1 MKHIYTSVD
10 IGSNT
15 IKVIVCELH
24 KNKLNLLAASAVK
37 SKGVKKG
44 LINDPQ
50 AAAMSLRKAIVEVES
65 VLGVKIKKAL
75 VSVPSYFADFRPFKE
90 EIIVNTDGHMVD
102 SDIVIDLLKKVVDA
116 KVNNNTE
123 MAAIFP
129 VDFKLDDKEG
139 IRDPKGMVGSNLGV
153 RGVIALTPRK
163 NVYSIVNLLETV
175 GIDVVDISLN
185 CVGDVYAFKN
195 KDIDT
200 KVGIIVNMGSDA
212 TSITLYNKGIVV
224 RNSILQLG
232 GRNIDNDLAYMY
244 KVDLDTAIK
253 IKEKFAVAHRNVAS
267 VGEVIEVT
275 PTDGEKIKINQYEA
289 SEIVM
294 SRIEETLNL
303 INKEIKI
310 LTTKHIDYIII
321 TGGVSNMAGFSR
333 IAEEILGP
341 TTSVG
346 NVKLLGIRNN
356 KYSSAVGN
364 IIYFVNK
371 LKLKGQNYTMFTDDE
386 TEGISTPSDNMTS
399 TSNESVLGKIFGY
412 FFNE

>member
-1 MKHIYTSVD
+1 MKHIYTSID

-24 KNKLNLLAASAVK
+24 KNKLNLLAASSVK

-50 AAAMSLRKAIVEVES
+50 EAAISLRKALLEVES

-90 EIIVNTDGHMVD
+90 EIEVNTEEHIVN
-102 SDIVIDLLKKVVDA
+102 SDIVIKLLNKVVDS
-116 KVNNNTE
+116 KINSNTE

-129 VDFKLDDKEG
+129 IDFKLDDKEG

-163 NVYSIVNLLETV
+163 NVYSVVNLLETV
-175 GIDVVDISLN
+175 GVEVVDISLN

-195 KDIDT
+195 KDIDS
-200 KVGIIVNMGSDA
+200 KVGVIVNIGSDA

-232 GRNIDNDLAYMY
+232 GRNIDNDLAYIY
-244 KVDLDTAIK
+244 KVDLETAIK
-253 IKEKFAVAHRNVAS
+253 IKEKFAVAHRNAAS
-267 VGEVIEVT
+267 VGEVMEVT
-275 PTDGEKIKINQYEA
+275 DANGEKIKINQYEA
-289 SEIVM
+289 SEIAM
-294 SRIEETLNL
+294 SRIEEILNL

-310 LTTKHIDYIII
+310 LTTRHIDYIII
-321 TGGVSNMAGFSR
+321 TGGASNMAGFSR
-333 IAEEILGP
+333 IAEDVFGSIA
-341 TTSVG
+341 TVG

-371 LKLKGQNYTMFTDDE
+371 LKLKGQNYTMFTDAEIED
-386 TEGISTPSDNMTS
+386 ISSPGDNATS
-399 TSNESVLGKIFGY
+399 ASNESVLSKIFGY